1 MVGRGY
7 LSIRDY
13 STAVSQAP
21 ARDKDKIRIRDGE
34 RRGRVCTHPDEV
46 VPYNADSIHFQLLVL
61 VHDEG
66 VDVLHPLLLLH

>member
-13 STAVSQAP
+13 NTAVSQAP
-21 ARDKDKIRIRDGE
+21 ARDKVRMKDGE
-34 RRGRVCTHPDEV
+34 KRGRVCAHPDEV
-46 VPYNADSIHFQLLVL
+46 VPYNADSIHFELFVL
-61 VHDEG
+61 VHDER